1 MDENLSRGYCQLN
14 SPQLNRKWKGGTPSR
29 DSITP
34 PRDPCNCVYLALVLA
49 GAGFLLPY
57 NSFITAVDYYQARY
71 PGTTIIFDI
80 SLTYIVVA
88 FVSVIINNA
97 LVEVRWPTEL
107 RVLSD
112 GFTSIIIVV
121 VVVSITIIIA
131 AAIIIIIVVVTNII
145 AAAIIIII
153 VVTTIIIAAAIII
166 VVVVITIIIVVIII
180 VIVVVVVIII
190 VVVVI
195 IIIIQDNA

>member
-14 SPQLNRKWKGGTPSR
+14 SPQLNRKRKGGTPSR

-57 NSFITAVDYYQARY
+57 NSFITAVDFYQARY

-97 LVEVRWPTEL
+97 LVEVRCCSE
-107 RVLSD
+107 RVSK
-112 GFTSIIIVV
+112 
-121 VVVSITIIIA
+121 
-131 AAIIIIIVVVTNII
+131 
-145 AAAIIIII
+145 
-153 VVTTIIIAAAIII
+153 
-166 VVVVITIIIVVIII
+166 
-180 VIVVVVVIII
+180 
-190 VVVVI
+190 
-195 IIIIQDNA
+195 